1 MTSTRAT
8 WALFLGASL
17 ALHAAPLR
25 AQEAVERAPRTTVA
39 PLDAAKR
46 KELQALLEKLKLPD
60 GGVKPYSFVDEGVLL
75 SPDAAAE
82 LLAGATGGGGGG
94 SAPPAAVFDD
104 PEVLAAWKRLLLA
117 QFERDT
123 QILAER
129 RQTLAWTN
137 WISRGI
143 FVVVHVILGFALW
156 AARREFLEARRT
168 RDKSREQHEVNV
180 SLEGVALK
188 TSLQGV
194 LLLGFA
200 LGFYFL
206 YLKFVYPIV
215 EVG

>member
-8 WALFLGASL
+8 WTLFLGASL
-17 ALHAAPLR
+17 ALPAASLH

-46 KELQALLEKLKLPD
+46 KELQAALEKLKLPD
-60 GGVKPYSFVDEGVLL
+60 GGIKPYSFVDEGVLL

-82 LLAGATGGGGGG
+82 LLAGATGGGG
-94 SAPPAAVFDD
+94 APSPTAAVFDD

-156 AARREFLEARRT
+156 AARREFLDAQRT
-168 RDKSREQHEVNV
+168 RAKSREQHEVNV

-206 YLKFVYPIV
+206 YLKFVYPIA
-215 EVG
+215 EIG

>member
-1 MTSTRAT
+1 MTSIRAT
-8 WALFLGASL
+8 LALILGASL
-17 ALHAAPLR
+17 AFFAAPAQ
-25 AQEAVERAPRTTVA
+25 AQEAVERTPRTHVT
-39 PLDAAKR
+39 PLDAARR

-60 GGVKPYSFVDEGVLL
+60 GDVKPYSFVDEGVLL

-82 LLAGATGGGGGG
+82 LLGGVAGGAGG
-94 SAPPAAVFDD
+94 APSPAAALLDD
-104 PEVLAAWKRLLLA
+104 PEVLAAWKRLLLS
-117 QFERDT
+117 QLERDT

-143 FVVVHVILGFALW
+143 FVVVHVILAFALW

-206 YLKFVYPIV
+206 YLKFVYPIA
-215 EVG
+215 EIG